1 MPSKDSFYGTG
12 RRKTSSAR
20 VFLQPGKGSFK
31 IKAKQKSQEK
41 EPSAK
46 KGSQKT
52 AKKVW
57 LDLKEYFTQPEQQN
71 SVLSPLKELN
81 LEGSFDVFA
90 DLKGGG
96 FTGQA
101 EALKHGLARALL
113 QANSEHRPVL
123 KKKGF
128 LTRDSRMVERKKYGH
143 HKARKST
150 QFSKR

>member
-20 VFLQPGKGSFK
+20 VFLQPGKGVFK
-31 IKAKQKSQEK
+31 IKAKKNSK
-41 EPSAK
+41 DK
-46 KGSQKT
+46 KT
-52 AKKVW
+52 AKKTW
-57 LDLKEYFTQPEQQN
+57 IDLKEYFSQAEQQN
-71 SVLSPLKELN
+71 SVLAPLKELN
-81 LEGSFDVFA
+81 LEKSYDVSA
-90 DLKGGG
+90 TLKGGG

-101 EALKHGLARALL
+101 EALRHGLSRALL
-113 QANSEHRPVL
+113 EVNPDHRPVL
-123 KKKGF
+123 KKKGL

>member
-1 MPSKDSFYGTG
+1 MPAKDSFYGTG

-31 IKAKQKSQEK
+31 IKSKKKAKNN
-41 EPSAK
+41 K
-46 KGSQKT
+46 KT
-52 AKKVW
+52 W
-57 LDLKEYFTQPEQQN
+57 IDLKEYFTQPEQQN
-71 SVLSPLKELN
+71 SALAPLKELN
-81 LEGSFDVFA
+81 LEKSFDVSA
-90 DLKGGG
+90 TLKGGG

-101 EALKHGLARALL
+101 EALRHGLSRALL
-113 QANSEHRPVL
+113 SANPEHRPVL
-123 KKKGF
+123 KKKGL

>member
-1 MPSKDSFYGTG
+1 MPSKNSFYGTG

-20 VFLQPGKGSFK
+20 VFLQHGKGVFK
-31 IKAKQKSQEK
+31 IKAKKNSK
-41 EPSAK
+41 DK
-46 KGSQKT
+46 KT
-52 AKKVW
+52 AQKIW
-57 LDLKEYFTQPEQQN
+57 IDLKEYFTQAEQQN

-81 LEGSFDVFA
+81 LEKSYDVSA
-90 DLKGGG
+90 TLKGGG

-101 EALKHGLARALL
+101 EALRHGLSRALL
-113 QANSEHRPVL
+113 EANPDHRPVL
-123 KKKGF
+123 KKKGL

>member
-1 MPSKDSFYGTG
+1 MPAKDSFYGTG
-12 RRKTSSAR
+12 RRKTSTAR
-20 VFLQPGKGSFK
+20 VFLQPGTGSFK
-31 IKAKQKSQEK
+31 IKAT
-41 EPSAK
+41 K
-46 KGSQKT
+46 KALKN
-52 AKKVW
+52 KKIW
-57 LDLKEYFTQPEQQN
+57 IDLKEYFTQPEQQN
-71 SVLSPLKELN
+71 SALSPLTVLSLKK
-81 LEGSFDVFA
+81 SFDISA
-90 DLKGGG
+90 TLKGGG

-113 QANSEHRPVL
+113 EVNPEHRPVL